1 MILTTVMLIDVTVM
15 WWHSNHCIQELIT
28 PIYTQELI
36 TPKSLPYPMPSLIVT
51 RVDEVTVLMISYKLC
66 CGILFTLSSCL
77 SVCPSVR
84 LLFSS
89 QYICVILQDV
99 RLSICPLLNF
109 GVKVVIRL
117 SVCLSVRP
125 SVHPSVRP
133 SVCLSVCLSSPSH
146 HHPHPHPPIP
156 NWSVH
161 PVVCLSGHI
170 IIQLCCE
177 VIRSTR
183 PPEGSQQPPCH
194 QPHWWL
200 PKGGLVDCITL
211 LHSFIFILWCQNC
224 KIQSIFTHGFDI
236 A

>member
-28 PIYTQELI
+28 PIYTQEHI

-51 RVDEVTVLMISYKLC
+51 RVDEVTVLMISYKLY

-125 SVHPSVRP
+125 SVRPSVHP
-133 SVCLSVCLSSPSH
+133 SVCLSVCLSVCPA
-146 HHPHPHPPIP
+146 HPITIPTPIP
-156 NWSVH
+156 PS
-161 PVVCLSGHI
+161 PIGPS
-170 IIQLCCE
+170 IQLC
-177 VIRSTR
+177 V
-183 PPEGSQQPPCH
+183 
-194 QPHWWL
+194 
-200 PKGGLVDCITL
+200 
-211 LHSFIFILWCQNC
+211 CQG
-224 KIQSIFTHGFDI
+224 IS
-236 A
+236 